1 MYSSPL
7 GKDWRSKKVAVEK
20 PLEKFKATKAI
31 VSPKTAKELVG
42 HTVLPHELLWI
53 DGWLDNLVR
62 SRSLPPQCRGK
73 DAFSAITQFLS
84 PPMVLSVLET
94 LRSDFEA
101 SHPKEAQTQ
110 SEDYGFLL
118 AELEAYPAHQSPPPP
133 CDRNSSTR
141 IASPSHSEELD
152 ML

>member
-7 GKDWRSKKVAVEK
+7 GKDWRSKKVVVDEPLAKFKKEK
-20 PLEKFKATKAI
+20 PIL
-31 VSPKTAKELVG
+31 SGKTGKELVG
-42 HTVLPHELLWI
+42 RAVQTHELLWI

-84 PPMVLSVLET
+84 PPDVLSVLET

-101 SHPKEAQTQ
+101 SHPKKEAVDP
-110 SEDYGFLL
+110 SGDYDFLL
-118 AELEAYPAHQSPPPP
+118 AELAAYPSHQIPPPP
-133 CDRNSSTR
+133 SDRSNPIH
-141 IASPSHSEELD
+141 IAFPSHSE
-152 ML
+152 